1 MEKSASKSEEPS
13 SNVTATSPRL
23 TVSGSPGS
31 TNQLDMY
38 LKLGMYK
45 QAEEVMDEALK
56 AVKWVPW
63 FLLSDSRE
71 KGQIVLSRILSA
83 RGKFA
88 EATKAIEKSCQK
100 SAATADVA
108 LWRSALGCRA
118 NIALSTGDKVVARIY
133 YQQAYD
139 SRELPLKNPKS
150 DVEQR
155 VTVNCTINA
164 LTGLSEVLRYESPA
178 ESAQLL
184 QKAMDLEN
192 TLSGPAHFACLSL
205 QSVRAADDQDFEG
218 ARQIMLKTGSTGTTE
233 SRLLYISARTELL
246 AGNYAESRLLFLEAI
261 ALSDDGVRL
270 KARCL
275 RALGEIA
282 LLQKDQLRANQYFAK
297 TMSACNS
304 MGLIH
309 PRFLYSLS
317 FAAKFDDAAFPGWKS
332 FYESHYPEK

>member
-1 MEKSASKSEEPS
+1 
-13 SNVTATSPRL
+13 
-23 TVSGSPGS
+23 
-31 TNQLDMY
+31 MY

-71 KGQIVLSRILSA
+71 KGQIVLSRILAA
-83 RGKFA
+83 RGKFE
-88 EATKAIEKSCQK
+88 EATKAIEKFCQK
-100 SAATADVA
+100 IGAAADAA
-108 LWRSALGCRA
+108 LWRSALGCRG
-118 NIALSTGDKVVARIY
+118 NIALSIGDKAAARTY
-133 YQQAYD
+133 YQQVYD

-150 DVEQR
+150 DVERR

-164 LTGLSEVLRYESPA
+164 LMGLSEVLRDESPS
-178 ESAQLL
+178 ESNELL
-184 QKAMDLEN
+184 QKAMELEN
-192 TLSGPAHFACLSL
+192 TLSGPAHFACLSM
-205 QSVRAADDQDFEG
+205 QGARAADDQDFEG
-218 ARQIMLKTGSTGTTE
+218 ARQIMLKTGNIGTID

-261 ALSDDGVRL
+261 ALSDDGARL

-282 LLQKDQLRANQYFAK
+282 LVQKDQHRANEYFAK
-297 TMSACNS
+297 TMAACNL

-309 PRFLYSLS
+309 PRFLYSTS
-317 FAAKFDDAAFPGWKS
+317 FAVKFDDVAFPGWKAY
-332 FYESHYPEK
+332 YESHYRAK